1 MEEELKKKEEDINKK
16 YEKEK
21 KANKRNKVVIII
33 LIIIIILLLL
43 FFWLGYKIG
52 KIGFGYKQ
60 TSVEPNQDMF
70 DMILIKENDMKEV
83 INNKLNIFNN
93 EKFNGKNMIAPHSYG
108 KYQFYVSNISNSD
121 VKYSMKFSD
130 EMKKFVNMKY
140 KLKIDNVYIRGDLEN
155 YTTIDNLDLDEIV
168 VLKDSTNIFTLEWY
182 WEDNDSLDTGVGSEK
197 DTQYYKLNLQIQ
209 PIEL

>member
-1 MEEELKKKEEDINKK
+1 MEEDLEKNYKKETRKN
-16 YEKEK
+16 
-21 KANKRNKVVIII
+21 RIIIVI
-33 LIIIIILLLL
+33 LIITIILLLL
-43 FFWLGYKIG
+43 FFVLGCKVG
-52 KIGFGYKQ
+52 KIGFGYKP
-60 TSVEPNQDMF
+60 TSTEPSIDSSN
-70 DMILIKENDMKEV
+70 MILIKESDMKEV
-83 INNKLNIFNN
+83 IDNKLNIFKN
-93 EKFNGKNMIAPHSYG
+93 EKFDGQSIIAPKSYG
-108 KYQFYVSNISNSD
+108 KYQFYVSNISNKH

>member
-1 MEEELKKKEEDINKK
+1 MEEDLEKNYKKETRKN
-16 YEKEK
+16 
-21 KANKRNKVVIII
+21 RIIIVI
-33 LIIIIILLLL
+33 LIITIILLLL
-43 FFWLGYKIG
+43 FFVLGCKVG
-52 KIGFGYKQ
+52 KIGFGYKP
-60 TSVEPNQDMF
+60 TSTEPSIDSSN
-70 DMILIKENDMKEV
+70 MILIKESDMKEV
-83 INNKLNIFNN
+83 IDNKLNIFKN
-93 EKFNGKNMIAPHSYG
+93 EKFDGQSIIAPKSYG
-108 KYQFYVSNISNSD
+108 KYQFYVSNISNKH

-155 YTTIDNLDLDEIV
+155 YTTIDNLELDEIV

-197 DTQYYKLNLQIQ
+197 DTQYYKLNLQIK

>member
-1 MEEELKKKEEDINKK
+1 MEEDLEKNYKKETRKN
-16 YEKEK
+16 
-21 KANKRNKVVIII
+21 RIIIVI
-33 LIIIIILLLL
+33 LIITIILLLL
-43 FFWLGYKIG
+43 FFVLGCKVG
-52 KIGFGYKQ
+52 KIGFGYKP
-60 TSVEPNQDMF
+60 TSTEPSINSSN
-70 DMILIKENDMKEV
+70 MILIKESDMKEV
-83 INNKLNIFNN
+83 IDNKLNIFKN
-93 EKFNGKNMIAPHSYG
+93 EKFDGQSIIAPKSYG
-108 KYQFYVSNISNSD
+108 KYQFYVSNISNKH

-209 PIEL
+209 PIELYNYL

>member
-1 MEEELKKKEEDINKK
+1 MEEDLEKNYKKETRKN
-16 YEKEK
+16 
-21 KANKRNKVVIII
+21 RIIIVI
-33 LIIIIILLLL
+33 LIITIILLLL
-43 FFWLGYKIG
+43 FFVLGCKVG
-52 KIGFGYKQ
+52 KIGFGYKP
-60 TSVEPNQDMF
+60 TSTEPSIDSSN
-70 DMILIKENDMKEV
+70 MILIKESDMKEV
-83 INNKLNIFNN
+83 IDNKLNIFKN
-93 EKFNGKNMIAPHSYG
+93 EKFDGQSIIAPKSYG
-108 KYQFYVSNISNSD
+108 KYQFYVSNISNKH

-155 YTTIDNLDLDEIV
+155 YTTIDNLELDEIV
-168 VLKDSTNIFTLEWY
+168 VLKDSPNIFTLEWY

>member
-1 MEEELKKKEEDINKK
+1 MEEDLEKNYKKETRKN
-16 YEKEK
+16 
-21 KANKRNKVVIII
+21 RIIIVI
-33 LIIIIILLLL
+33 LIITIILLLL
-43 FFWLGYKIG
+43 FFVLGCKVG
-52 KIGFGYKQ
+52 KIGFGYKP
-60 TSVEPNQDMF
+60 TSTEPSINSSN
-70 DMILIKENDMKEV
+70 MILIKESDMKEV
-83 INNKLNIFNN
+83 IDNKLNIFKN
-93 EKFNGKNMIAPHSYG
+93 EKFDGQSIIAPKSYG
-108 KYQFYVSNISNSD
+108 KYQFYVSNISNKH

-130 EMKKFVNMKY
+130 EIKKFVNMKY

-209 PIEL
+209 PIELYNYL

>member
-1 MEEELKKKEEDINKK
+1 MEEDLEKNYKKETRKN
-16 YEKEK
+16 
-21 KANKRNKVVIII
+21 RIIIVI
-33 LIIIIILLLL
+33 LIITIILLLL
-43 FFWLGYKIG
+43 FFVLGCKVG
-52 KIGFGYKQ
+52 KIGFGYKP
-60 TSVEPNQDMF
+60 TSTEPSIDSSN
-70 DMILIKENDMKEV
+70 MILIKESDMKEV
-83 INNKLNIFNN
+83 IDNKLNIFKN
-93 EKFNGKNMIAPHSYG
+93 EKFDGQSIIAPKSYG
-108 KYQFYVSNISNSD
+108 KYQFYVSNISNKH

-155 YTTIDNLDLDEIV
+155 YTTIDNLELDEIV

>member
-1 MEEELKKKEEDINKK
+1 MEEDLEKNYKKETRKN
-16 YEKEK
+16 
-21 KANKRNKVVIII
+21 RIIIVI
-33 LIIIIILLLL
+33 LIITIILLLL
-43 FFWLGYKIG
+43 FFVLGCKVG
-52 KIGFGYKQ
+52 KIGFGYKP
-60 TSVEPNQDMF
+60 TSTEPSINSSN
-70 DMILIKENDMKEV
+70 MILIKESDMKEV
-83 INNKLNIFNN
+83 IDNKLNIFKN
-93 EKFNGKNMIAPHSYG
+93 EKFDGQSIIAPKSYG
-108 KYQFYVSNISNSD
+108 KYQFYVSNISNKH
-121 VKYSMKFSD
+121 VKYTMKFSD

-155 YTTIDNLDLDEIV
+155 YTTIDNLELDEIV

>member
-1 MEEELKKKEEDINKK
+1 MEEDLEKNYKKETRKN
-16 YEKEK
+16 
-21 KANKRNKVVIII
+21 RIIIVI

-43 FFWLGYKIG
+43 FFVLGCKVG
-52 KIGFGYKQ
+52 KIGFGYKP
-60 TSVEPNQDMF
+60 TSTEPSIDSSN
-70 DMILIKENDMKEV
+70 MILIKESDMKEV
-83 INNKLNIFNN
+83 IDNKLNIFKN
-93 EKFNGKNMIAPHSYG
+93 EKFDGQSIIAPKSYG
-108 KYQFYVSNISNSD
+108 KYQFYVSNISNKH